1 MLIHDDDTKNFQKR
15 KENQKE
21 RQDEPL
27 ESEQMWVYVREE
39 EFREVEGIDRNY
51 ENLKNFSTSLPKKKY
66 TLNCIEEIVLTSELS
81 NREVFQSTFKTFELG
96 HLKIPNTKLYAEP
109 DWSTNGHSLDTK
121 VFQMSTSPHESCN
134 ELKNYFDMFYGSVT
148 PYRRRL

>member
-15 KENQKE
+15 KKNQKE

-51 ENLKNFSTSLPKKKY
+51 ENLKKF
-66 TLNCIEEIVLTSELS
+66 LNLVTEKEIYIE
-81 NREVFQSTFKTFELG
+81 
-96 HLKIPNTKLYAEP
+96 LY
-109 DWSTNGHSLDTK
+109 
-121 VFQMSTSPHESCN
+121 
-134 ELKNYFDMFYGSVT
+134 
-148 PYRRRL
+148 